1 MSTKLHPCQTCGA
14 CCSIYR
20 VAFDA
25 SEVLHGSLNVPRDL
39 AFRVDSK
46 TLAMKTTRPGVQ
58 RCVAL
63 TGHIGKNVSCSI
75 YLNRPSPCRKFTASF
90 EDGLHHP
97 RCDEA
102 RLARGLPALT
112 PVDWIDESLDSEKN
126 RSLDL

>member
-1 MSTKLHPCQTCGA
+1 MSTKLHPCQSCGA

-20 VAFDA
+20 VAFDQDETI
-25 SEVLHGSLNVPRDL
+25 SGNRVPRDL

-46 TLAMKTTRPGVQ
+46 TLAMKTTRPGSQ

-63 TGHIGKNVSCSI
+63 AGHIGKNVSCSI
-75 YLNRPSPCRKFTASF
+75 YQNRPSPCRNFTASF

-112 PVDWIDESLDSEKN
+112 PEDWQPENTSDPEMNI
-126 RSLDL
+126 